1 MVKYPIGHKHCST
14 INIYVGSRYLIDQS
28 DPKCEQRKELICGG
42 AILGNIPVLGYFLSH
57 GFLSL
62 LFWGVLLAL
71 AVVLISKIFGK
82 KPEKVINDDQSDSL
96 EILKMRFAKGEIDK
110 EEFQRMKQIL
120 IQP

>member
-1 MVKYPIGHKHCST
+1 MWGCNFS
-14 INIYVGSRYLIDQS
+14 
-28 DPKCEQRKELICGG
+28 
-42 AILGNIPVLGYFLSH
+42 GNIPVLGYFLSH